1 MALHTV
7 AMNPVDVSAQI
18 RRPRHLFRKLVLLLL
33 LSAAY
38 ALSLVLLFFKATWF
52 PLPLFSLFAD
62 GTLAV
67 VAGFGTRLLLPQ
79 RNWFI
84 RSLTATV
91 MILAGLAVLGYFS
104 DWKIGIDVIALS
116 AGYVSWAD
124 LIHLVV
130 GITVSWAALWAWYRP
145 APREADSLV
154 NFDPVPPVVVPQAR
168 HSQRPRSW
176 SLQPR
181 TRIGSG
187 LDAQP
192 GNGSRS
198 SVRSRLKLVTRQP
211 TRPRNFRSSHLRRPH
226 VQLAIVEE
234 HRCPYCLE
242 LVMRTDPRGVKECE
256 VCHSLHHADCWA
268 ITGVCQV
275 PHLNT

>member
-1 MALHTV
+1 
-7 AMNPVDVSAQI
+7 MNPADVSSQI
-18 RRPRHLFRKLVLLLL
+18 RRPRHLLRKLVLLLL

-38 ALSLVLLFFKATWF
+38 ALGMVLLFFKATWF
-52 PLPLFSLFAD
+52 PLPLFSFFAD
-62 GTLAV
+62 ITLAV
-67 VAGFGTRLLLPQ
+67 VAGFGTRLLLSQ

-84 RSLTATV
+84 RSLTATL
-91 MILAGLAVLGYFS
+91 MILAGLAVLGYFT

-116 AGYVSWAD
+116 RGYVSWAD
-124 LIHLVV
+124 LIHLIV

-145 APREADSLV
+145 TSRDTETSEYFEPAQS
-154 NFDPVPPVVVPQAR
+154 VVVPQPR
-168 HSQRPRSW
+168 RNRNPRSW

-181 TRIGSG
+181 MRIGSG
-187 LDAQP
+187 LDSRS
-192 GNGSRS
+192 GNGSRP

-211 TRPRNFRSSHLRRPH
+211 TRPRNYRSSLLRRPH
-226 VQLAIVEE
+226 VQLAVVEE

-242 LVMRTDPRGVKECE
+242 PVLRTDPRGVKECE
-256 VCHSLHHADCWA
+256 VCHTLHHADCWA